1 MKYGFIEHL
10 KEKFPSQIMVDVTEY
25 CNLKCV
31 HCPHPTFVR
40 SEHFNGSQLKK
51 SIHKKLIDEIK
62 KDGLEFCQYLRY
74 TSNGEPLIH
83 KDFISMVEYA
93 GKTIP
98 SVPINVTTNGVLLN
112 NERALALLNAGV
124 NVFDISIDAFYNET
138 YAKIR
143 VKGNLDNTRNNV
155 LNLIKL
161 IKEKKF
167 RTKVVVSYVEQD
179 GNLEETELFR
189 NFWNDAGA
197 DYVVIRPI
205 HSAAGAVDT
214 MKEIMINNQK
224 RNLVKR
230 KPCLY
235 PWERLI
241 LSPRG
246 HLGYCPADW
255 KYGSKFVDFSET
267 TIKEAWNGKF
277 MTELR
282 KAHLENNFSCHK
294 FCGQCPDWEKTK
306 WPNEGRSYNTMMN
319 EVLEK
324 KDNNRKQNINV
335 PSDLL

>member
-1 MKYGFIEHL
+1 MKYGFVDHL
-10 KEKFPSQIMVDVTEY
+10 KKEFPSQIMVDVTEY

-31 HCPHPTFVR
+31 HCPHPTFVK
-40 SEHFNGSQLKK
+40 SDHFSGSQLKLEV
-51 SIHKKLIDEIK
+51 HNKLIKEIK
-62 KDGLEFCQYLRY
+62 NDGLEFCQYLRY

-83 KDFISMVEYA
+83 KDFIKMVQYA
-93 GKTIP
+93 GETIP
-98 SVPINVTTNGVLLN
+98 SIPINVTTNGVLLN
-112 NERALALLNAGV
+112 NERAFALLNAGV
-124 NVFDISIDAFYNET
+124 SVFDISLDAFNNDT

-143 VKGNLDNTRNNV
+143 VKGNLDNTKKNV
-155 LNLIKL
+155 LNLINL
-161 IKEKKF
+161 IQKEKFK
-167 RTKVVVSYVEQD
+167 TKVVVSYVEQE
-179 GNLEETELFR
+179 GNIHETELFR
-189 NFWNDAGA
+189 EFWKNSGA

-214 MKEIMINNQK
+214 MKKIMMDEQRKSSI
-224 RNLVKR
+224 KR

-241 LSPRG
+241 LSPTG
-246 HLGYCPADW
+246 HIGYCPADW
-255 KYGSKFVDFSET
+255 KYGSKFVNFTET
-267 TIKEAWNGKF
+267 SIKEAWNSKF
-277 MTELR
+277 MVDLR

-324 KDNNRKQNINV
+324 KESERKKNISI